1 MKSKVN
7 IQLRYSDTDQM
18 GVIYHANY
26 LSFFE
31 QGRTKLLKD
40 YGINYY
46 DIEASGIIFPVH
58 DIKITYQKAI
68 TIDEEITVITNIKKM
83 TDVKIV
89 FNHVIVNDEGIKKA
103 KGESTIV
110 AVDKKT
116 FKIIKM
122 SKRLQNVYRIKEE
135 LLDE

>member
-1 MKSKVN
+1 MKSKIN

-46 DIEASGIIFPVH
+46 DIEAKGIIFPVH
-58 DIKITYQKAI
+58 DIKITYQNAI
-68 TIDEEITVITNIKKM
+68 RIDEAITVITTIKEM
-83 TDVKIV
+83 SDVKIV
-89 FNHVIVNDEGIKKA
+89 FNHQIINDDNERKA

-110 AVDKKT
+110 AVDKET
-116 FKIIKM
+116 FRIVKM
-122 SKRLQNVYRIKEE
+122 SKRLKEVYQIKEDLFHE
-135 LLDE
+135 

>member
-1 MKSKVN
+1 MNSTVN

-31 QGRTKLLKD
+31 QGRTNLLKD

-46 DIEASGIIFPVH
+46 DIESKGIIFPVH
-58 DIKITYQKAI
+58 DVKITYLKAI
-68 TIDEEITVITNIKKM
+68 RIHEKIIVQTEIKQM
-83 TDVKIV
+83 SDVKIV
-89 FNHVIVNDEGIKKA
+89 FSHKIINSEGEGKA

-110 AVDKKT
+110 AVDKET

-122 SKRLQNVYRIKEE
+122 SKRLKEVYRIKED
-135 LLDE
+135 L